1 MVRGEL
7 DAADEAL
14 EPALAGAERIGDRR
28 LVYEGLT
35 QRASMLAE
43 RGRLVEAI
51 VLWEGAIRG
60 LEAAGDEQLADN
72 AWVDLAV
79 WSIDIDPAAALSAH
93 QAIIERQR
101 RKGDRRTRA
110 TVVGNAAEIAVG
122 SGEWDWAVA
131 QLTDVLGDDQSPSDR
146 VVTMEQL
153 TIIAA
158 LRGQPEAEARLA
170 EAKALA
176 GDNPTLLD
184 ILDDRTATIEWVAG
198 RHREAATIWRHY
210 AGWSNLNA
218 TSALPRAARA
228 SLWAGDI
235 TGARADLDALVAT
248 GVHGAVIDAW
258 LATIGAG
265 IAAAEGRI
273 GDARREHREALTRWR
288 ALGQPWFESLTCLDL
303 VLLLDVADLDVDAAA
318 ERAREVFTQ
327 LGAWPFMDMLD
338 TRLARAGGKAP
349 ATRPVST
356 TELVRG

>member
-1 MVRGEL
+1 MTAPRPSSGSRV
-7 DAADEAL
+7 
-14 EPALAGAERIGDRR
+14 
-28 LVYEGLT
+28 
-35 QRASMLAE
+35 
-43 RGRLVEAI
+43 
-51 VLWEGAIRG
+51 
-60 LEAAGDEQLADN
+60 
-72 AWVDLAV
+72 
-79 WSIDIDPAAALSAH
+79 
-93 QAIIERQR
+93 
-101 RKGDRRTRA
+101 A
-110 TVVGNAAEIAVG
+110 TVRQPR
-122 SGEWDWAVA
+122 SGA
-131 QLTDVLGDDQSPSDR
+131 
-146 VVTMEQL
+146 
-153 TIIAA
+153 
-158 LRGQPEAEARLA
+158 
-170 EAKALA
+170 
-176 GDNPTLLD
+176 N
-184 ILDDRTATIEWVAG
+184 
-198 RHREAATIWRHY
+198 Y

-327 LGAWPFMDMLD
+327 LGARPFLDILD
-338 TRLARAGGKAP
+338 TRLARDGGKAP